1 MNQAIAEIVLRGRRL
16 ETARWGPDPSQAPT
30 LVLLHEGLGCTA
42 LWRDVPE
49 RLAAATGLGVFA
61 WSRFGYGQSD
71 PVKLPRPM
79 TYMHDEALMVLPRV
93 LDAAGISRAVLI
105 GHSDGGSIAAIHAG
119 ASRDPRIAGLVLIAA
134 HFFVEDLNIESIGRI
149 RTEYE
154 TTDLRSRLARYHA
167 NVDIAFRGWNDAWLD
182 PRFRDFDITAYLTNI
197 SVPVLALQGD
207 DDPYG
212 TEAQLEVL
220 RRHVT
225 SPLETKLIP
234 NARHA
239 PHLEAKEAT
248 IPVIARFVRQ
258 VLTENHP

>member
-1 MNQAIAEIVLRGRRL
+1 MNRTADNILLDGRRL
-16 ETARWGPDPSQAPT
+16 ETAWWGPASSQTPT
-30 LVLLHEGLGCTA
+30 LVLLHEGLGCVA

-49 RLAAATGLGVFA
+49 RLAAETGLGVFA

-71 PVKLPRPM
+71 PMSLPRPM
-79 TYMHDEALMVLPRV
+79 TYMHEEALAVLPRV
-93 LDAAGISRAVLI
+93 LDAAGITRAILI

-119 ASRDPRIAGLVLIAA
+119 AVRDPKIAGVVLIAA
-134 HFFVEDLNIESIGRI
+134 HFFVEDLNIESIARI
-149 RTEYE
+149 RSEYE

-182 PRFRDFDITAYLTNI
+182 PRFRDFDITGYLPRI
-197 SVPVLALQGD
+197 AVPVLALQGE

-212 TEAQLEVL
+212 TEAQLHVL

-225 SPLETKLIP
+225 APLETKLIP

-248 IPVIARFVRQ
+248 IPAIATFVHRL
-258 VLTENHP
+258 LTEHTP